1 MFYEAI
7 VDRIVFI
14 ISFSDF
20 IVMYSINYTKST
32 LLIYDPAIPL
42 LLSKGNENMIQ
53 KRYVL
58 FSVVLLI
65 TAKI

>member
-7 VDRIVFI
+7 VNRIVFI

-32 LLIYDPAIPL
+32 LLIYDPATPL
-42 LLSKGNENMIQ
+42 LLSKGNENRIQ

-65 TAKI
+65 RAKI